1 MALAIG
7 KKAPK
12 FKLVSDDGKEVQ
24 LSDFAGQKVVL
35 YFYPKDNTP
44 GCSREACDFRDKLA
58 EFKRK
63 GVAVL
68 GVSRDSTASHQKFK
82 AKFDL
87 PFPLLSDPDTKTLEA
102 YGAWGEKVMYGK
114 KITGIIRSTVLID
127 QDGKIARVWPKVKVD
142 GHAAEVLGEV

>member
-1 MALAIG
+1 MALSIG

-12 FKLVSDDGKEVQ
+12 FKLVSDDGQEVQ

-44 GCSREACDFRDKLA
+44 GCTREACDFRDKLS
-58 EFKRK
+58 EFKKK

-82 AKFDL
+82 QKFDL
-87 PFPLLSDPDTKTLEA
+87 TFPLLSDPETKMLEA

-114 KITGIIRSTVLID
+114 KVTGIIRSTVLLD
-127 QDGKIARVWPKVKVD
+127 EEGKIAKVWPKVKVD
-142 GHAAEVLGEV
+142 GHADEVLSEV